1 MNKKEITFLVI
12 ASSQQARIFE
22 KIGDKNHLNLIS
34 EVTAEL
40 DSNHEKPGRTFG
52 SMNSLR
58 HGIEPRTDRR
68 EVERHK
74 FAKQIFETLLELE
87 KEKTA
92 DKLIL
97 VASHKMLPEIEQ
109 ALNAPLTQKV
119 SQKLAKDLD
128 KFTDAEVTEY
138 LKNNLV

>member
-1 MNKKEITFLVI
+1 MKKEISFIVV
-12 ASSQQARIFE
+12 ASSQEARIFE
-22 KIGDKNHLNLIS
+22 KIGNKNELKLIG

-74 FAKQIFETLLELE
+74 FAKKIFETLLELE
-87 KEKTA
+87 KEKPS

-97 VASHKMLPEIEQ
+97 VASHKMLQEIEQ
-109 ALNAPLTQKV
+109 TLNAQLTQKV
-119 SQKLAKDLD
+119 TQKLAKDLD

-138 LKNNLV
+138 FKSNLA